1 MNTPSEMSSHMG
13 KDKLGMNGRESM
25 ESEPAQKLQL
35 TKSSGGT
42 LGAYPVSG
50 SPQAQS
56 DWSSQANSFFAN
68 IIGRKSNSGKR
79 KDSIS
84 SNAKLRQ
91 ALPTKAV
98 VQPAN
103 GEARRKDRTSFESF
117 ARRAGGVYDVF
128 APAGPIGI
136 VVDTTKDGPVVHSLK
151 ATSPMLGLIN
161 PGDLIVGL
169 DDMDTRAMTAA
180 TLTRLMAQK
189 ANQKERKITLLAG
202 DNY

>member
-1 MNTPSEMSSHMG
+1 MSSHME
-13 KDKLGMNGRESM
+13 KEKRAVIGRESM
-25 ESEPAQKLQL
+25 ESELGQGLQL
-35 TKSSGGT
+35 TKNINGK
-42 LGAYPVSG
+42 LGAYPVSD

-68 IIGRKSNSGKR
+68 IIGRKSNNGQR

-84 SNAKLRQ
+84 SNARSRQ
-91 ALPTKAV
+91 APPKQAA

-136 VVDTTKDGPVVHSLK
+136 VVDTTKDGPAVHSLK

-180 TLTRLMAQK
+180 SLTRLMAQK

>member
-1 MNTPSEMSSHMG
+1 MNNRRQSNQSEAA
-13 KDKLGMNGRESM
+13 
-25 ESEPAQKLQL
+25 AQELQL
-35 TKSSGGT
+35 TKSAGGT
-42 LGAYPVSG
+42 LGAYPVSGG

-68 IIGRKSNSGKR
+68 IIGRKSNGTNKR
-79 KDSIS
+79 RDSIS
-84 SNAKLRQ
+84 GNAQMHHHQ
-91 ALPTKAV
+91 ALPKQAA

-136 VVDTTKDGPVVHSLK
+136 VVDTTKDGPAVHSLK